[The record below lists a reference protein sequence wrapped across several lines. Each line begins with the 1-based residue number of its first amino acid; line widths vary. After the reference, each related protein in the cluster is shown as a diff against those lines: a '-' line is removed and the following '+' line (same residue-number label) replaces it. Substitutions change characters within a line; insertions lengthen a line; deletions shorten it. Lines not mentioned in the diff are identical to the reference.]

1 MVTPKNKYNL
11 KLIIASAI
19 IVVALAAA
27 FFFWWDI
34 TKCVIRT
41 ILEAKLTYFLLW
53 TITVLIFL
61 FHYFKHKDKEVKSE
75 PVFTKKFGTFIDN
88 AFGGIAYGTIIT
100 TALTLLKGLYI
111 QKFFI
116 DKQYFTEFNDL
127 DLMTVFGVMIFLLY
141 FAVMKV
147 IDIAKEAYKT
157 EHTEQV
163 FNEQRQVV
171 NPEIISNNGE
181 ECYDNK

>member
-1 MVTPKNKYNL
+1 MTATKNKYNL

-19 IVVALAAA
+19 AVVVLAAV
-27 FFFWWDI
+27 FFFWWDK
-34 TKCVIRT
+34 TKYVIKFV
-41 ILEAKLTYFLLW
+41 LEAKLTYFLLW

-61 FHYFKHKDKEVKSE
+61 LHYFKHKDKEIKSE
-75 PVFTKKFGTFIDN
+75 TIFTRKFGAFIDN
-88 AFGGIAYGTIIT
+88 AFGGIAYGTTIT

-111 QKFFI
+111 QKFFG

-141 FAVMKV
+141 FSIMKV
-147 IDIAKEAYKT
+147 IDVAKETYKI

-163 FNEQRQVV
+163 FNENRQAI
-171 NPEIISNNGE
+171 NPENNNENGQ
-181 ECYDNK
+181 

>member
-1 MVTPKNKYNL
+1 MSAPKNKYNL
-11 KLIIASAI
+11 KLIIASVI
-19 IVVALAAA
+19 IVIALAAA
-27 FFFWWDI
+27 FFFCWET
-34 TKCVIRT
+34 TKCIIRA

-75 PVFTKKFGTFIDN
+75 PVFTKKFGAFIDN
-88 AFGGIAYGTIIT
+88 AFGGIAYGTIII

-111 QKFFI
+111 QKFFN

-141 FAVMKV
+141 FTAMKV
-147 IDIAKEAYKT
+147 IDIAKEAYKI

-163 FNEQRQVV
+163 LNEQRQIV
-171 NPEIISNNGE
+171 NPDNINN
-181 ECYDNK
+181 DNGQ

>member
-1 MVTPKNKYNL
+1 MNATKNKYNL

-19 IVVALAAA
+19 IVIALAAA
-27 FFFWWDI
+27 FFFWWDT

-41 ILEAKLTYFLLW
+41 ILDAKLTYFLLW

-75 PVFTKKFGTFIDN
+75 AVFTKKFGSFIDN

-111 QKFFI
+111 
-116 DKQYFTEFNDL
+116 
-127 DLMTVFGVMIFLLY
+127 
-141 FAVMKV
+141 
-147 IDIAKEAYKT
+147 
-157 EHTEQV
+157 
-163 FNEQRQVV
+163 
-171 NPEIISNNGE
+171 
-181 ECYDNK
+181 